1 MNGLD
6 PKVKEILRQMD
17 LLNRKRHKR
26 MVHGLPHRDIDTAY
40 NHLFTSLVLVER
52 TGSEV
57 VQ

>member
-1 MNGLD
+1 MKELS

-17 LLNRKRHKR
+17 LLNKVKHKR
-26 MVHGLPHRDIDTAY
+26 MVHGLPHWDIDTAY